1 MFCYAAHHAGIR
13 EVVLLEPMR
22 IFHIEHLS
30 GAGWT
35 PEGEQERVSRIES
48 KGVSVV
54 QYVDLMN
61 WIDRM
66 RRFNAPAI
74 FTPGNWGLAGEDLP
88 ETTVETAGIRSRPP
102 APSAK

>member
-1 MFCYAAHHAGIR
+1 
-13 EVVLLEPMR
+13 MR

-35 PEGEQERVSRIES
+35 PEGEQERRSRIES
-48 KGVSVV
+48 KGVTVL
-54 QYVDLMN
+54 QYQDLMN

-74 FTPGNWGLAGEDLP
+74 FTLSGWGLAGEDLP
-88 ETTVETAGIRSRPP
+88 ETVVNGARVRAG
-102 APSAK
+102 